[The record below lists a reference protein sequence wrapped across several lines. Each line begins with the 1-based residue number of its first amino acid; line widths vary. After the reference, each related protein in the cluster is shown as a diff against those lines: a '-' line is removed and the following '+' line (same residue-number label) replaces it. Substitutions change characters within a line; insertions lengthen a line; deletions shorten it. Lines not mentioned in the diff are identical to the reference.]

1 MRLFEKVLLLGVV
14 AALATLSLWMQL
26 GVLEQP
32 APPVDVTER
41 HDPDYY
47 IENFTAYGV
56 DETGQRKYVLEA
68 ERMVHY
74 PDDNTALLDKPHVIQ
89 YESGQTP
96 KHVYADSGWMSMD
109 GDEVLMTG
117 NVRVISAEGEGTAP
131 AVTTTD
137 KLHINLEEDKNRK
150 NWSG

>member
-1 MRLFEKVLLLGVV
+1 MKLFEKVLLLGVV

-56 DETGQRKYVLEA
+56 DQTGQRKYVLEA

-89 YESGQTP
+89 YESGRGP

-117 NVRVISAEGEGTAP
+117 NVRVIRAEGEGTAP

-150 NWSG
+150 KWSG